1 MTKILALDMS
11 STTIGL
17 CYDGTE
23 FETIALRGDIA
34 KRCELAARLIIGWI
48 VIWEDI
54 DLIVI
59 ESPVGRFTKAVIP
72 QARVSGA
79 VLSELSRRQLAWAE
93 LAPQEGKKA
102 LTGKGNADKQAMV
115 LAACQQTGQLLN
127 EHQADAYGLYLAG
140 LRLKVES
147 RAA

>member
-1 MTKILALDMS
+1 MKILALDMS
-11 STTIGL
+11 STNVGL
-17 CYDGTE
+17 CYDGKE
-23 FETIALRGDIA
+23 FETISLRGDIA

-48 VIWEDI
+48 IIWEDI

-79 VLSELSRRQLAWAE
+79 VLSEFSRRNLAWVE
-93 LAPQEGKKA
+93 LAPQLGKKA
-102 LTGKGNADKQAMV
+102 LTGKGNADKQAMI
-115 LAACQQTGQLLN
+115 LAAGQKTGQLLN
-127 EHQADAYGLYLAG
+127 EHQADAFGLYLAAKAI
-140 LRLKVES
+140 KVES